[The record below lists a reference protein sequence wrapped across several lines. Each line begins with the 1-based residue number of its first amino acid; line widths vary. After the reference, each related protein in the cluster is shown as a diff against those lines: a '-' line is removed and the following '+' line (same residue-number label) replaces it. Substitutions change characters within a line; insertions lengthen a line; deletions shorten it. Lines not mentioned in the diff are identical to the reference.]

1 MKVCAVVSEF
11 NPFHNG
17 HKYLLSE
24 LRKSGFDTIV
34 CIMSGNFVQRGEFAV
49 LDKRIRAKTAVE
61 SGADLV
67 LSLPFPWSGA
77 SAEFFA
83 KGAVSVMNSLG
94 CVDAIGFGSECADG
108 ELLDKCA
115 DFLYSCPRERVSDIQ
130 KENPKLSYAQ
140 ARSILARRELGEEAF
155 ELFSRPNDILALEYL
170 KALRTFNSSIVP
182 YPVKR
187 EYASHDGSVYSDKMC
202 SSSILRSYME
212 KGEYGIMSAYVP
224 WKTQEIIG
232 NFLSVDKKAY
242 FGFLR
247 GAVLSREPEEL
258 AVFSENGGGFEFAL
272 YREML
277 LAKDIDS
284 LYSSLSSRHL
294 TDAKIR
300 RALLFTALGV
310 KKDVFRD
317 TPEFTEVL
325 SCNETGKELLKV
337 CRKTA
342 SITILSK
349 TANIKNAS
357 ENAKKQFKLQRT
369 AEIAFEALLK

>member
-24 LRKSGFDTIV
+24 LRNSGFDTLV

-49 LDKRIRAKTAVE
+49 LDKRIRAEHAVE

-67 LSLPFPWSGA
+67 LSLPFPWSCA
-77 SAEFFA
+77 SAEYFA

-94 CVDAIGFGSECADG
+94 CVDAIGFGSECADVS
-108 ELLDKCA
+108 LLGTCA
-115 DFLYSCPRERVSDIQ
+115 DFLYSCPRERISAVQ

-170 KALRTFNSSIVP
+170 KALRGFNSSIVP

-187 EYASHDGSVYSDKMC
+187 EYASHDGTVYSDKMC
-202 SSSILRSYME
+202 SSSKLRHNIE
-212 KGEYGIMSAYVP
+212 NGEFDIISGYVP
-224 WKTQEIIG
+224 WKTEKITD
-232 NFLSVDKKAY
+232 NFFTVDRKSY
-242 FGFLR
+242 FSFLR
-247 GAVLSREPEEL
+247 GAVLSRAPEEL
-258 AVFSENGGGFEFAL
+258 AAFAENGGGFEFAL

-277 LAKDIDS
+277 LAKDIES

-310 KKDVFRD
+310 KKDNFRD
-317 TPEFTEVL
+317 NPEFTEVL
-325 SCNETGKELLKV
+325 ACNGAGKDFLKV

-342 SITILSK
+342 SVTILSK

-357 ENAKKQFKLQRT
+357 ENAKNQFKLQRT